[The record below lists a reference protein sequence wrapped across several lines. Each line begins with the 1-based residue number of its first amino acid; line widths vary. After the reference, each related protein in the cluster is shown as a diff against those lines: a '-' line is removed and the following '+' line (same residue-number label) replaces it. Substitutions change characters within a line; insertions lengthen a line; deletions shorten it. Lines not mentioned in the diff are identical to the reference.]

1 MKKGFTLIE
10 LLIAMT
16 VLATILIVVMALY
29 SVAIREYPINFQKV
43 KMQANVNYTSDAIA
57 QTAKS
62 AFSLPPSYGDYVRSA
77 TVMILEVPATDISG
91 NFIYN
96 GGAPEK
102 DIFIYQLVDD
112 NLEKRI
118 FGNNLGRYAGQNGE
132 PSIILENAKSFVCVY
147 SNQVSGLAD
156 YYKTVVFNL
165 SAETVVVG
173 KTISFDVVKTA
184 NLRNAP

>member
-10 LLIAMT
+10 LLISIT
-16 VLATILIVVMALY
+16 VLATIMIVVMALY

-43 KMQANVNYTSDAIA
+43 RMQANVNYTSDAMA

-62 AFSLPPSYGDYVRSA
+62 AYSLPPSYGDYVRSA
-77 TVMILEVPATDISG
+77 TVMILEVPATDTNG

-96 GGAPEK
+96 GSSSEK
-102 DIFIYQLVDD
+102 DIFIYQLVDGK
-112 NLEKRI
+112 LEKRI
-118 FGNNLGRYAGQNGE
+118 YGNNLGRYAGQNGE
-132 PSIILENAKSFVCVY
+132 PSIILDNVKSFNCVY

-156 YYKTVVFNL
+156 YYKTVVFTL
-165 SAETVVVG
+165 SAESVVVG
-173 KTISFDVVKTA
+173 KTISFNIIKTA